1 MTPDPKDERRKA
13 QRLPYRGEIEFWID
27 SVQGSGY
34 YTDISTIGI
43 YIETLNPAEP
53 GKRCTMRFTIPGYS
67 ETIEAEGIV
76 MWNNVPMGM
85 GVEFVSLTRD
95 AHQAIRELTAE
106 KPAR

>member
-1 MTPDPKDERRKA
+1 MTPDPTEERRQA

-27 SVQGSGY
+27 SIQDAGY

-53 GKRCTMRFTIPGYS
+53 GKRCRMRFTIPGYP

-76 MWNNVPMGM
+76 VWNNVPMGM